1 MGLSA
6 AAPWLKYYGN
16 TPASLEYPHKTM
28 YEMVEAAAKR
38 HPNHVAYVFMGKK
51 TTYTEFMKR
60 IQAAAQGL
68 YKMGIRKGDKVTICM
83 ANTPQA
89 LDCFYALNRIGA
101 IPNMIHP
108 LSASQ
113 EIAFY
118 LNFSKSKAVL
128 TLDQFYYKVAE
139 ILPQLENPT
148 EILIAKVADEL
159 PAPLSALYPLTK
171 SARAVK
177 KLPKA
182 GYTLWYDMVKAGKN
196 TRLPDKK
203 SRYDACGAILY
214 SGGTTGTTK
223 GIMLSN
229 LNFNALALQTIAASG
244 FTMEEISNMKML
256 SVMPVFHGF
265 GLGIGIHT
273 PLVAGGTCILIPQFN
288 VKVYA
293 KTLMKQK
300 PNLIPGVPTLFEA
313 LLRTE
318 DLEGADLSFLKGI
331 FSGGDSLSPELKKK
345 VDAFLRE
352 HNCSEQIREGY
363 GTTECVTASCLT
375 PKDYAR
381 QGSIGVPFPDTY
393 YKIVEPGTTNEVGPN
408 IEGEICISGPTVMLG
423 YMDNPYETANTLRRH
438 YDGRIWLHT
447 GDLGHMDQDGFV
459 YFRQRIKRMIVTSGY
474 NVYPS
479 QLENIIDANDKVLIS
494 CVIGV
499 KDPYRV
505 QRVKAYVV
513 PMPGVEPSEAL
524 KQEILDY
531 CSGRIAKYAM
541 PREIEFRKEL
551 PKTLV
556 GKVAYRVLEEEANAA
571 APANQ

>member
-148 EILIAKVADEL
+148 EILIARVADEL
-159 PAPLSALYPLTK
+159 PAPLNALYPLTK

-196 TRLPDKK
+196 TRLPAQK
-203 SRYDACGAILY
+203 SRYDSCGAILY

-244 FTMEEISNMKML
+244 FSMEEISNMKML
-256 SVMPVFHGF
+256 AVMPVFHGF

>member
-16 TPASLEYPHKTM
+16 TPVSLEYPHKTM

-182 GYTLWYDMVKAGKN
+182 GYTLWYDMVKAGRN
-196 TRLPDKK
+196 TKLPAQK
-203 SRYDACGAILY
+203 SRYDSCGAILY

-459 YFRQRIKRMIVTSGY
+459 YFRQRIKRMIITSGY

>member
-6 AAPWLKYYGN
+6 SAPWLKYYGN

-28 YEMVEAAAKR
+28 YEMVAAAAKKYPD
-38 HPNHVAYVFMGKK
+38 HTAYIFMGKK
-51 TTYTEFMKR
+51 TSYTEFMKR
-60 IQAAAQGL
+60 IHAAAKGL

-108 LSASQ
+108 LSAAQ

-118 LNFSKSKAVL
+118 LNFSQSKAIL
-128 TLDQFYYKVAE
+128 TLDQFYEKVVS
-139 ILPQLENPT
+139 IQPQLKNPT
-148 EILIAKVADEL
+148 TILIAKVADEL
-159 PAPLSALYPLTK
+159 PIPLNVLYPMTK
-171 SARAVK
+171 AARAVK
-177 KLPKA
+177 KLPKT
-182 GYTLWYDMVKAGKN
+182 GYTLWYDMVRSGKGV
-196 TRLPDKK
+196 TLPLI
-203 SRYDACGAILY
+203 SNRYDACGAILY

-229 LNFNALALQTIAASG
+229 LNFNALALQTSAASG
-244 FTMEEISNMKML
+244 FTLEEISNMKML

-265 GLGIGIHT
+265 GLGIGIHL
-273 PLVAGGTCILIPQFN
+273 PLINGATCILIPQFN
-288 VKVYA
+288 VKTYA
-293 KTLMKQK
+293 ETLVKQK

-313 LLRTE
+313 LLRA
-318 DLEGADLSFLKGI
+318 DNLEGADLSFLKGI

-345 VDAFLRE
+345 VDAFLKD
-352 HNCSEQIREGY
+352 HGCSEQIREGY

-381 QGSIGVPFPDTY
+381 QGSIGVPFPDTF
-393 YKIVEPGTTNEVGPN
+393 YKIVEPGTTNEMEAN

-423 YMDNPYETANTLRRH
+423 YMDNPEETRQTLRRH

-479 QLENIIDANDKVLIS
+479 QLENIIDANEKVLIS

-505 QRVKAYVV
+505 QKVKAYVV
-513 PMPGVEPSEAL
+513 PMPGVEPTEEL
-524 KQEILDY
+524 KKEILEY

-556 GKVAYRVLEEEANAA
+556 GKVAYRVLEEEANAKVGA
-571 APANQ
+571 K

>member
-6 AAPWLKYYGN
+6 SAPWLKYYGS
-16 TPASLEYPHKTM
+16 TPASLEYPQKTM
-28 YEMVEAAAKR
+28 YEMVAAAAKR
-38 HPNHVAYVFMGKK
+38 KPNHIAYVFMGKK
-51 TTYTEFMKR
+51 TSYTEFMKR
-60 IQAAAQGL
+60 IEAAAKGL
-68 YKMGIRKGDKVTICM
+68 YKMGIRAGDKVTICM

-108 LSASQ
+108 LSAAQ

-118 LNFSKSKAVL
+118 LNFSKSKAIL
-128 TLDQFYYKVAE
+128 TLDQFYEKVAS
-139 ILPQLENPT
+139 IQPQLENPT
-148 EILIAKVADEL
+148 KILIAKVADEL
-159 PAPLSALYPLTK
+159 PIPLNVLYPMTK
-171 SARAVK
+171 SARAIK
-177 KLPKA
+177 KLPKT
-182 GYTLWYDMVKAGKN
+182 GYTLWYDMVRAGKN
-196 TRLPDKK
+196 TVLPPVQG
-203 SRYDACGAILY
+203 RYDACGAILY

-244 FTMEEISNMKML
+244 FTMDEISNMKML

-273 PLVAGGTCILIPQFN
+273 PLIAGGTCILIPQFN
-288 VKVYA
+288 VKIYA
-293 KTLMKQK
+293 ETLVKQK

-313 LLRTE
+313 LLRAE
-318 DLEGADLSFLKGI
+318 NLEGVDLSFLKGI

-345 VDAFLRE
+345 VDAFLKE
-352 HNCSEQIREGY
+352 HGCSEQIREGY

-381 QGSIGVPFPDTY
+381 QGSIGVPFPDTF
-393 YKIVEPGTTNEVGPN
+393 YKIVEPGTTNEVEPN
-408 IEGEICISGPTVMLG
+408 IEGEICISGPSVMLG
-423 YMDNPYETANTLRRH
+423 YMDNPEETRQTLRRH

-479 QLENIIDANDKVLIS
+479 QLENIIDGHEKVLIS

-513 PMPGVEPSEAL
+513 PMPGIEPTEEL
-524 KQEILDY
+524 KKEILDY

-556 GKVAYRVLEEEANAA
+556 GKVAYRVLEEEANAKA
-571 APANQ
+571 AEK

>member
-1 MGLSA
+1 MGLASSS
-6 AAPWLKYYGN
+6 PWLKYYGSA
-16 TPASLEYPHKTM
+16 PASLDYPHLTM
-28 YEMVEAAAKR
+28 YQLVAQAAKR
-38 HPNHVAYVFMGKK
+38 KPNNTAYVFMGKK
-51 TTYTEFMKR
+51 TSYQEFMQR
-60 IQAAAQGL
+60 IEAAAKGL
-68 YKMGIRKGDKVTICM
+68 YKMGIRKGDRVTICM

-101 IPNMIHP
+101 VPNMIHP
-108 LSASQ
+108 LSAAQ

-118 LNFSKSKAVL
+118 LNFSKSKAIL

-139 ILPQLENPT
+139 ILPQLETPCK
-148 EILIAKVADEL
+148 ILIAKVADEL
-159 PAPLSALYPLTK
+159 PAPLSLLYPMTK
-171 SARAVK
+171 GARAIK
-177 KLPKA
+177 KLPKS
-182 GYTLWYDMVKAGKN
+182 GYTLWYKMVAAGRN
-196 TRLPDKK
+196 QVLPADDGK
-203 SRYDACGAILY
+203 YDECGAILY

-223 GIMLSN
+223 GILLSN

-244 FTMEEISNMKML
+244 FTMEEIAGMKML

-273 PLVAGGTCILIPQFN
+273 PLIAGGTCILIPQFN
-288 VKVYA
+288 VNTYA
-293 KTLMKQK
+293 DVLVKQK

-313 LLRTE
+313 LLRAE
-318 DLEGADLSFLKGI
+318 KLEGADLSFLRGI

-345 VDAFLRE
+345 VDAFLKA
-352 HNCSEQIREGY
+352 HGCSEQIREGY

-381 QGSIGVPFPDTY
+381 AGSIGVPFPDTF
-393 YKIVEPGTTNEVGPN
+393 YKIVEPGTTNEVEPN
-408 IEGEICISGPTVMLG
+408 IEGEICVSGPTVMMG
-423 YMDNPYETANTLRRH
+423 YMDNLEETVSTLRRH

-459 YFRQRIKRMIVTSGY
+459 YFRQRMKRMIITSGY

-479 QLENIIDANDKVLIS
+479 QLENIIDGHEKVLLS

-513 PMPGVEPSEAL
+513 PMPGVEPTEEL
-524 KQEILDY
+524 KEELLNY
-531 CSGRIAKYAM
+531 CSKHIAKYAM

-571 APANQ
+571 MGNNG

>member
-108 LSASQ
+108 LSAAQ

-148 EILIAKVADEL
+148 EILIAKVVDEL

-196 TRLPDKK
+196 TKLPVQK
-203 SRYDACGAILY
+203 SRYDSCGAILY

-459 YFRQRIKRMIVTSGY
+459 YFRQRIKRMIITSGY

-513 PMPGVEPSEAL
+513 PMPGGEPSEAL

>member
-51 TTYTEFMKR
+51 TSYTEFMKR

-148 EILIAKVADEL
+148 EILIAKVVDEL

-171 SARAVK
+171 TARAVK

-196 TRLPDKK
+196 TKLPAQK
-203 SRYDACGAILY
+203 SRYDSCGAILY

-244 FTMEEISNMKML
+244 FSMEEISNMKML

-459 YFRQRIKRMIVTSGY
+459 YFRQRIKRMIITSGY

>member
-1 MGLSA
+1 MGLSSS
-6 AAPWLKYYGN
+6 APWTAFYGS
-16 TPASLEYPHKTM
+16 TPVTLDYPHKTM
-28 YEMVEAAAKR
+28 YQMVADTAVRYPK
-38 HPNHVAYVFMGKK
+38 NTAYVFMGKE
-51 TTYTEFMKR
+51 TSYETFLQR
-60 IQAAAQGL
+60 IEAAAKGL
-68 YKMGIRKGDKVTICM
+68 YHMGIRKGDKVTVCM

-108 LSASQ
+108 LSAAK

-118 LNFSKSKAVL
+118 LNFSKSRAIL

-139 ILPQLENPT
+139 ILPELENPT
-148 EILIAKVADEL
+148 GILIAKVQDEL
-159 PAPLSALYPLTK
+159 PFPLNLAYPLTK
-171 SARAVK
+171 GARAIR
-177 KLPKA
+177 KLPKT
-182 GYTLWYDMVKAGKN
+182 GYTLWNDMVAAGKD
-196 TRLPDKK
+196 TTLPAHDGKW
-203 SRYDACGAILY
+203 SDCGAILY

-229 LNFNALALQTIAASG
+229 MNFNALGLQTIAASG
-244 FTMEEISNMKML
+244 FGSVAGMKML
-256 SVMPVFHGF
+256 SIMPVFHGF

-273 PLVAGGTCILIPQFN
+273 ALIGGATCVLVPQFSVN
-288 VKVYA
+288 VYA
-293 KTLMKQK
+293 DTLLKQK
-300 PNLIPGVPTLFEA
+300 PNIIPGVPTLFEA
-313 LLRTE
+313 LLRAE
-318 DLEGADLSFLKGI
+318 KLKGADLSFLKGI

-345 VDAFLRE
+345 VDTFLKE

-381 QGSIGVPFPDTY
+381 SGSIGVPFPDVY
-393 YKIVEPGTTNEVGPN
+393 YKIVKPGSTEELPANH
-408 IEGEICISGPTVMLG
+408 EGEICISGPTVMLG
-423 YMDNPYETANTLRRH
+423 YMDNPEETAQTLRSH
-438 YDGRIWLHT
+438 GDGRIWLHT

-459 YFRQRIKRMIVTSGY
+459 YFRQRIKRMIITSGY

-479 QLENIIDANDKVLIS
+479 QLENIIDGHEKVLLS

-513 PMPGVEPSEAL
+513 PMPGVEPTEEL
-524 KQEILDY
+524 KAELLDY
-531 CSGRIAKYAM
+531 CSSRIAKYAM
-541 PREIEFRKEL
+541 PREIEFRTEL

-571 APANQ
+571 Q

>member
-118 LNFSKSKAVL
+118 LNFSKSKAIL

-148 EILIAKVADEL
+148 EILIARVVDEL

-182 GYTLWYDMVKAGKN
+182 GYTLWYDMVRAGKN
-196 TRLPDKK
+196 TRLPAQK
-203 SRYDACGAILY
+203 SRYDSCGAILY

-244 FTMEEISNMKML
+244 FSMEEISNMKML
-256 SVMPVFHGF
+256 AVMPVFHGF

-479 QLENIIDANDKVLIS
+479 QLENIIDANDKVLLS

>member
-139 ILPQLENPT
+139 IMPQLENPT
-148 EILIAKVADEL
+148 EILIAKVVDEL

-196 TRLPDKK
+196 TKLPAQK
-203 SRYDACGAILY
+203 SRYDSCGAILY

-244 FTMEEISNMKML
+244 FSMEEISNMKML

-459 YFRQRIKRMIVTSGY
+459 YFRQRIKRMIITSGY

>member
-6 AAPWLKYYGN
+6 SAPWLKYYGN

-28 YEMVEAAAKR
+28 YEMVAAAAKKYPD
-38 HPNHVAYVFMGKK
+38 HTAYIFMGKK
-51 TTYTEFMKR
+51 TSYTEFMKR
-60 IQAAAQGL
+60 IHAAAKGL

-108 LSASQ
+108 LSAAQ

-118 LNFSKSKAVL
+118 LNFSQSKAIL
-128 TLDQFYYKVAE
+128 TLDQFYEKVVS
-139 ILPQLENPT
+139 IQPQLKNPT
-148 EILIAKVADEL
+148 TILIAKVADEL
-159 PAPLSALYPLTK
+159 PIPLNVLYPMTK
-171 SARAVK
+171 AARAVK
-177 KLPKA
+177 KLPKT
-182 GYTLWYDMVKAGKN
+182 GYTLWYDMVRAGKSV
-196 TRLPDKK
+196 TLPPI
-203 SRYDACGAILY
+203 SNRYDACGAILY

-229 LNFNALALQTIAASG
+229 LNFNALALQTSAASG
-244 FTMEEISNMKML
+244 FTLEEISNMKML

-265 GLGIGIHT
+265 GLGIGIHL
-273 PLVAGGTCILIPQFN
+273 PLINGATCILIPQFN
-288 VKVYA
+288 VKTYA
-293 KTLMKQK
+293 ETLVKQK

-313 LLRTE
+313 LLRA
-318 DLEGADLSFLKGI
+318 DNLEGADLSFLKGI

-345 VDAFLRE
+345 VDAFLKD
-352 HNCSEQIREGY
+352 HGCSEQIREGY

-381 QGSIGVPFPDTY
+381 QGSIGVPFPDTF
-393 YKIVEPGTTNEVGPN
+393 YKIVEPGTTNEVEAN

-423 YMDNPYETANTLRRH
+423 YMDNPEETRQTLRRH

-479 QLENIIDANDKVLIS
+479 QLENIIDANEKVLIS

-505 QRVKAYVV
+505 QKVKAYVV
-513 PMPGVEPSEAL
+513 PMPGVEPTEEL
-524 KQEILDY
+524 KKEILEY

-556 GKVAYRVLEEEANAA
+556 GKVAYRVLEEEANAKVEA
-571 APANQ
+571 K

>member
-1 MGLSA
+1 MGLSSSS
-6 AAPWLKYYGN
+6 PWLKYYGN
-16 TPASLEYPHKTM
+16 TPASLDYPHLTM
-28 YEMVEAAAKR
+28 YQLVAQAAKR
-38 HPNHVAYVFMGKK
+38 KPNNTAYVFMGKK
-51 TTYTEFMKR
+51 TSYQGFMQR
-60 IQAAAQGL
+60 IEAAAKGL
-68 YKMGIRKGDKVTICM
+68 YKMGIRKGDRVTICM

-101 IPNMIHP
+101 VPNMIHP
-108 LSASQ
+108 LSAAQ

-118 LNFSKSKAVL
+118 LNFSKSKAIL

-139 ILPQLENPT
+139 ILPQLEN
-148 EILIAKVADEL
+148 ECQVLIAKVVDEL
-159 PAPLSALYPLTK
+159 PAPLNLLYPMTK
-171 SARAVK
+171 GARAIK
-177 KLPKA
+177 KLPKT
-182 GYTLWYDMVKAGKN
+182 GYTLWYKMVAAGKN
-196 TRLPDKK
+196 QVLPPHDGK
-203 SRYDACGAILY
+203 YDDCGAILY

-244 FTMEEISNMKML
+244 FSMEEISEMKML

-288 VKVYA
+288 VNTYA
-293 KTLMKQK
+293 EVLVKQK

-313 LLRTE
+313 LLRAE
-318 DLEGADLSFLKGI
+318 KLEGTDLSFLKGI

-345 VDAFLRE
+345 VDVFLRA
-352 HNCSEQIREGY
+352 HGCSQQIREGY

-381 QGSIGVPFPDTY
+381 AGSIGIPFPDTF
-393 YKIVEPGTTNEVGPN
+393 YKIVEPGTTNEVEPN
-408 IEGEICISGPTVMLG
+408 VEGEICVSGPTVMMG
-423 YMDNPYETANTLRRH
+423 YMDNPEETASTLRRH

-459 YFRQRIKRMIVTSGY
+459 YFRQRMKRMIITSGY

-479 QLENIIDANDKVLIS
+479 QLENIIDGHEKVLLS

-513 PMPGVEPSEAL
+513 PMPGVEPTEEL
-524 KQEILDY
+524 KAELMEY
-531 CSGRIAKYAM
+531 CSKHIAKYAM
-541 PREIEFRKEL
+541 PREMEFRKEL

-571 APANQ
+571 TERA

>member
-6 AAPWLKYYGN
+6 SAPWLKYYGK

-28 YEMVEAAAKR
+28 YEMVASAAKR
-38 HPNHVAYVFMGKK
+38 KPDHIAYVFMGKK
-51 TTYTEFMKR
+51 TNYREFVAR
-60 IQAAAQGL
+60 IRAAAKGL
-68 YKMGIRKGDKVTICM
+68 YKMGIRQGDKVTICM

-89 LDCFYALNRIGA
+89 LDCFYALNYLGA

-108 LSASQ
+108 LSAAQ

-118 LNFSKSKAVL
+118 LNFSKSKAIL
-128 TLDQFYYKVAE
+128 TLDQFYYKVAGTV
-139 ILPQLENPT
+139 PQLENPT

-159 PAPLSALYPLTK
+159 PVPLNMLYPMTK

-177 KLPKA
+177 KLPKT
-182 GYTLWYDMVKAGKN
+182 GYTLWYDMVRAGKDVV
-196 TRLPDKK
+196 LEPPKG
-203 SRYDACGAILY
+203 RYDDCGAILY

-244 FTMEEISNMKML
+244 FTMDEISDMKML

-288 VKVYA
+288 VKIYA
-293 KTLMKQK
+293 DTLVKQK

-313 LLRTE
+313 LLRAE
-318 DLEGADLSFLKGI
+318 NLENADLSFLKGI

-352 HNCSEQIREGY
+352 HNCTEQIREGY

-393 YKIVEPGTTNEVGPN
+393 YKIVAPGTVNEVEPN
-408 IEGEICISGPTVMLG
+408 TEGEICISGPSVMLG
-423 YMDNPYETANTLRRH
+423 YMDNPQETANTLRRH

-447 GDLGHMDQDGFV
+447 GDLGYMDQDGFV

-479 QLENIIDANDKVLIS
+479 QLENIIDANEKVLLS

-499 KDPYRV
+499 KDLYRV

-513 PMPGVEPSEAL
+513 PMPGVEPTEEL
-524 KQEILDY
+524 KKEILDY
-531 CSGRIAKYAM
+531 CAVHIAKYAM

-571 APANQ
+571 TAAQ

>member
-6 AAPWLKYYGN
+6 SAPWLKYYGN

-28 YEMVEAAAKR
+28 YEMVAAAAKKYPD
-38 HPNHVAYVFMGKK
+38 HTAYIFMGKK
-51 TTYTEFMKR
+51 TSYTEFMKR
-60 IQAAAQGL
+60 IHAAAKGL

-108 LSASQ
+108 LSAAQ

-118 LNFSKSKAVL
+118 LNFSQSKAIL
-128 TLDQFYYKVAE
+128 TLDQFYEKVVS
-139 ILPQLENPT
+139 IQPQLKNPT
-148 EILIAKVADEL
+148 TILIAKVADEL
-159 PAPLSALYPLTK
+159 PIPLNVLYPMTK
-171 SARAVK
+171 AARAVK
-177 KLPKA
+177 KLPKT
-182 GYTLWYDMVKAGKN
+182 GYTLWYDMVRSGKSV
-196 TRLPDKK
+196 TLPPI
-203 SRYDACGAILY
+203 SNRYDACGAILY

-229 LNFNALALQTIAASG
+229 LNFNALALQTSAASG
-244 FTMEEISNMKML
+244 FTLEEISNMKML

-265 GLGIGIHT
+265 GLGIGIHL
-273 PLVAGGTCILIPQFN
+273 PLINGATCILIPQFN
-288 VKVYA
+288 VKTYA
-293 KTLMKQK
+293 ETLVKQK

-313 LLRTE
+313 LLRA
-318 DLEGADLSFLKGI
+318 DNLEGADLSFLKGI

-345 VDAFLRE
+345 VDAFLKD
-352 HNCSEQIREGY
+352 HGCSEQIREGY

-381 QGSIGVPFPDTY
+381 LGSIGVPFPDTF
-393 YKIVEPGTTNEVGPN
+393 YKIVEPGTTNEVEAN

-423 YMDNPYETANTLRRH
+423 YMDNPEETRQTLRRH

-479 QLENIIDANDKVLIS
+479 QLENIIDANEKVLMS

-505 QRVKAYVV
+505 QKVKAYVV
-513 PMPGVEPSEAL
+513 PMPGVEPTEEL
-524 KQEILDY
+524 KKEILDY

-556 GKVAYRVLEEEANAA
+556 GKVAYRVLEEEANAKVEA
-571 APANQ
+571 K

>member
-1 MGLSA
+1 MGLASSS
-6 AAPWLKYYGN
+6 PWLKYYGN
-16 TPASLEYPHKTM
+16 APASLDYPHATM
-28 YEMVEAAAKR
+28 YQLVAQAAKR
-38 HPNHVAYVFMGKK
+38 KPNNTAYVFMGKK
-51 TTYTEFMKR
+51 TSYQEFMQR
-60 IQAAAQGL
+60 IEAAAKGL
-68 YKMGIRKGDKVTICM
+68 YKMGIRKGDRVTICM

-101 IPNMIHP
+101 VPNMIHP
-108 LSASQ
+108 LSAAQ

-118 LNFSKSKAVL
+118 LNFSKSKAIL

-139 ILPQLENPT
+139 ILPQLDSPC

-159 PAPLSALYPLTK
+159 PAPLSLLYPMTK
-171 SARAVK
+171 GARAIK
-177 KLPKA
+177 KLPKT
-182 GYTLWYDMVKAGKN
+182 GYTLWYKMIAAGRN
-196 TRLPDKK
+196 QVLPTDDGK
-203 SRYDACGAILY
+203 YDDCGAILY

-244 FTMEEISNMKML
+244 FTMEEIAGMKML

-273 PLVAGGTCILIPQFN
+273 PLIAGGTCILIPQFN
-288 VKVYA
+288 VNTYA
-293 KTLMKQK
+293 DVLVKQK

-313 LLRTE
+313 LLRAE
-318 DLEGADLSFLKGI
+318 KLEGADLSFLRGI

-345 VDAFLRE
+345 VDAFLKA
-352 HNCSEQIREGY
+352 HGCSEQIREGY

-381 QGSIGVPFPDTY
+381 AGSIGVPFPDTF
-393 YKIVEPGTTNEVGPN
+393 YKIVEPGTTNEVEPN
-408 IEGEICISGPTVMLG
+408 IEGEICVSGPTVMMG
-423 YMDNPYETANTLRRH
+423 YMDNLEETVSTLRRH

-459 YFRQRIKRMIVTSGY
+459 YFRQRMKRMIITSGY

-479 QLENIIDANDKVLIS
+479 QLENIIDGHEKVLLS

-505 QRVKAYVV
+505 QRGKAYVV
-513 PMPGVEPSEAL
+513 PMPGVEPTEEFKEEL
-524 KQEILDY
+524 LNY
-531 CSGRIAKYAM
+531 CSKHIAKYAM

-571 APANQ
+571 MGNNG

>member
-148 EILIAKVADEL
+148 EILIARVADEL

-182 GYTLWYDMVKAGKN
+182 GYTLWYDMVRAGKN
-196 TRLPDKK
+196 TRLPAQK
-203 SRYDACGAILY
+203 SRYDSCGAILY

-313 LLRTE
+313 LLRA
-318 DLEGADLSFLKGI
+318 DNLEGADLSFLKGI

-459 YFRQRIKRMIVTSGY
+459 YFRQRIKRMIITSGY

-513 PMPGVEPSEAL
+513 PMPGIEPSEAL

>member
-1 MGLSA
+1 MGLSSSS
-6 AAPWLKYYGN
+6 PWLKYYGD
-16 TPASLEYPHKTM
+16 TPASLDYPHLTM
-28 YEMVEAAAKR
+28 YQMVAQAAKR
-38 HPNHVAYVFMGKK
+38 KPNNTAYVFMGKK
-51 TTYTEFMKR
+51 TSYQEFMQR
-60 IQAAAQGL
+60 IEAAAKGL
-68 YKMGIRKGDKVTICM
+68 YKMGIRKGDRVTICM

-108 LSASQ
+108 LSAAQ

-118 LNFSKSKAVL
+118 LNFSQSKAIL

-139 ILPQLENPT
+139 ILPQLEN
-148 EILIAKVADEL
+148 ECQVLIAKVVDEL
-159 PAPLSALYPLTK
+159 PAPLNLLYP
-171 SARAVK
+171 
-177 KLPKA
+177 
-182 GYTLWYDMVKAGKN
+182 
-196 TRLPDKK
+196 
-203 SRYDACGAILY
+203 
-214 SGGTTGTTK
+214 K

-244 FTMEEISNMKML
+244 FSMEEISEMKML

-288 VKVYA
+288 VNTYA
-293 KTLMKQK
+293 EVLVKQK

-313 LLRTE
+313 LLRAE
-318 DLEGADLSFLKGI
+318 KLEGEDLSFLKGI

-345 VDAFLRE
+345 VDAFLKA
-352 HNCSEQIREGY
+352 HGCDQQIREGY

-381 QGSIGVPFPDTY
+381 AGSIGIPFPDTF
-393 YKIVEPGTTNEVGPN
+393 YKIVEPGTTNEVEPN
-408 IEGEICISGPTVMLG
+408 VEGEICVSGPTVMIG
-423 YMDNPYETANTLRRH
+423 YMANPGETASTLKRH

-459 YFRQRIKRMIVTSGY
+459 YFRQRMKRMIITSGY

-479 QLENIIDANDKVLIS
+479 QLENIIDGHEKVLLS

-513 PMPGVEPSEAL
+513 PMPGVEPTEEL
-524 KQEILDY
+524 KAELMEY
-531 CSGRIAKYAM
+531 CSKRIAKYAM
-541 PREIEFRKEL
+541 PREMEFRKEL

-571 APANQ
+571 TERA

>member
-1 MGLSA
+1 MGLSSSS
-6 AAPWLKYYGN
+6 PWLKYYGN
-16 TPASLEYPHKTM
+16 TPASLDYPHLTM
-28 YEMVEAAAKR
+28 YQMVAQAAKR
-38 HPNHVAYVFMGKK
+38 KPNNTAYVFMGKK
-51 TTYTEFMKR
+51 TSYQEFMQR
-60 IQAAAQGL
+60 IEAAAKGL
-68 YKMGIRKGDKVTICM
+68 YKMGIRKGDRVTICM

-89 LDCFYALNRIGA
+89 LDCFYALYRIGA

-108 LSASQ
+108 LSAAQ

-118 LNFSKSKAVL
+118 LNFSKSKAIL

-139 ILPQLENPT
+139 ILPQLEN
-148 EILIAKVADEL
+148 ECQVLIAKVVDEL
-159 PAPLSALYPLTK
+159 PAPLNLLYPMTK
-171 SARAVK
+171 GARAIK
-177 KLPKA
+177 KLPKE
-182 GYTLWYDMVKAGKN
+182 GYTLWYKMVSAG
-196 TRLPDKK
+196 RGQVLPPDEGK
-203 SRYDACGAILY
+203 YDECGAILY
-214 SGGTTGTTK
+214 YGGTTGTTK

-244 FTMEEISNMKML
+244 FTMEEISGMKML

-288 VKVYA
+288 VNTYA
-293 KTLMKQK
+293 EVLVKQK

-313 LLRTE
+313 LLRT
-318 DLEGADLSFLKGI
+318 DKLEGADLSFLKGI

-345 VDAFLRE
+345 VDVFLRA
-352 HNCSEQIREGY
+352 HGCSQQIREGY

-381 QGSIGVPFPDTY
+381 AGSIGIPFPDTF
-393 YKIVEPGTTNEVGPN
+393 YKIVEPGTTNEVEPN
-408 IEGEICISGPTVMLG
+408 VEGEICVSGPTVMMG
-423 YMDNPYETANTLRRH
+423 YMDNPEETAGALKRH

-447 GDLGHMDQDGFV
+447 GDLGYMDQDGFV
-459 YFRQRIKRMIVTSGY
+459 YFRQRMKRMIITSGY

-479 QLENIIDANDKVLIS
+479 QLENIIDGHEKVLLS

-513 PMPGVEPSEAL
+513 PMPGVEPTEEL
-524 KQEILDY
+524 KAELMEY
-531 CSGRIAKYAM
+531 CSKHIAKYAM
-541 PREIEFRKEL
+541 PRELEFRKEL

-571 APANQ
+571 TERD